1 LGVLGFLA
9 SFENLFCLIM
19 AFQII
24 KWLIKS
30 WSGWNGYF
38 KIALFTFLLGSVI
51 LAQVTGNLGIALRQK
66 AQLMPFFFIL
76 YCKALSLN
84 PINKKISKL

>member
-1 LGVLGFLA
+1 
-9 SFENLFCLIM
+9 M

-38 KIALFTFLLGSVI
+38 KISLFAFLLGSVI
-51 LAQVTGNLGIALRQK
+51 LAQITGNLGIALRQK

-84 PINKKISKL
+84 PNNKKNQ